1 MNSVLYDD
9 LQGWDGAEV
18 GGRSK
23 RDRYVCIWLIYF
35 IAQQKL
41 TQHCKLIILQNK
53 TDERIQKMLCSHDG
67 IVLSHKKNEI
77 LSFATTW
84 TDLDIII
91 ILSEVKSDK
100 DKHHTISLI
109 YSEI

>member
-1 MNSVLYDD
+1 MNELSA

-18 GGRSK
+18 GGWSK
-23 RDRYVCIWLIYF
+23 RDRYVCIWLIHF
-35 IAQQKL
+35 LAQQKL

-53 TDERIQKMLCSHDG
+53 TDERIKKMLCSHNG

-77 LSFATTW
+77 LSFTTTW
-84 TDLDIII
+84 RDLDII

>member
-1 MNSVLYDD
+1 
-9 LQGWDGAEV
+9 
-18 GGRSK
+18 
-23 RDRYVCIWLIYF
+23 
-35 IAQQKL
+35 
-41 TQHCKLIILQNK
+41 
-53 TDERIQKMLCSHDG
+53 MLCSHDG

>member
-1 MNSVLYDD
+1 MDKEAVEHTHTMGYYTVI
-9 LQGWDGAEV
+9 E
-18 GGRSK
+18 
-23 RDRYVCIWLIYF
+23 
-35 IAQQKL
+35 
-41 TQHCKLIILQNK
+41 
-53 TDERIQKMLCSHDG
+53 
-67 IVLSHKKNEI
+67 KNEI